1 MNLNR
6 IKLIVYDFDGVM
18 TNNKAYV
25 DMNGNEFVQI
35 SRADGLG
42 VSEIKKKSINQIIL
56 SSEKNKVVQ
65 ARAKKLGIECIHGV
79 DDKKDV
85 LIKYCTNNKIDINSV
100 AYAGNDINDEEVMK
114 IVGYTFCP
122 SDSHKRIK
130 KIAQHVLISKGG
142 DGVAREILDL
152 ISKQK

>member
-1 MNLNR
+1 MKLNK

-18 TNNKAYV
+18 TNNKAYI

-42 VSEIKKKSINQIIL
+42 VSEIKKQSINQIIL

-65 ARAKKLGIECIHGV
+65 SRAKKLGIECIHGV

-100 AYAGNDINDEEVMK
+100 AYVGNDINDEEVMK

-152 ISKQK
+152 IS